1 MQLGAYFAFQH
12 LFNDV
17 RESTEDHG
25 HGGLISQCRAC
36 VDVFWWS
43 PHFVFPCNP
52 PQIQEVDA
60 LAEIKP
66 YLIFCLVD
74 GRVKMENWGV
84 VIQVLGVLYA
94 AESLKENLFKNL
106 MNHSEFLT
114 NTKLAIS
121 KTYKQ
126 TNLDF
131 LESGKDT
138 FCDDG
143 LTASTT
149 ILVGNHLY
157 VANVG
162 DSRTV
167 ISKLENAIPLFVA
180 VCCCRI

>member
-17 RESTEDHG
+17 CVSTEDHG
-25 HGGLISQCRAC
+25 HGGLISQRRAC

-66 YLIFCLVD
+66 YLIFCL
-74 GRVKMENWGV
+74 KMENWGV
-84 VIQVLGVLYA
+84 VIHVLGVLCA

-121 KTYKQ
+121 RFSHCYIKVRKCYSSFCSSLLLQ
-126 TNLDF
+126 NLKF
-131 LESGKDT
+131 
-138 FCDDG
+138 
-143 LTASTT
+143 
-149 ILVGNHLY
+149 
-157 VANVG
+157 
-162 DSRTV
+162 R
-167 ISKLENAIPLFVA
+167 
-180 VCCCRI
+180 

>member
-25 HGGLISQCRAC
+25 HGGLISQRRAC

-52 PQIQEVDA
+52 PQIQELDA

-66 YLIFCLVD
+66 YLIFCC
-74 GRVKMENWGV
+74 
-84 VIQVLGVLYA
+84 
-94 AESLKENLFKNL
+94 
-106 MNHSEFLT
+106 
-114 NTKLAIS
+114 

-126 TNLDF
+126 TNSDF

-143 LTASTT
+143 LIASTT

-167 ISKLENAIPLFVA
+167 ISKSENAIPLFVA